1 MVVVRDQTLAL
12 CLALI
17 SVLGS
22 ACDPTAES
30 AKTGADPGKRAHI
43 HGIAVA
49 PTNTSPVLLAT
60 HDGISSASP
69 DGLFSRVSQDGFDFA
84 AFDAHPTDQKVLF
97 ASGHPKIGG
106 NLAFM
111 LSRDAGKT
119 WILISTG
126 STAQND
132 VHRIA
137 VSRTDPQTIFSTN
150 RGLHVS
156 RDGGRTWNFV
166 APLPD
171 GFVDL
176 AASSI
181 DRDRLYAATEQGL
194 LFSTDSGVTWRPAHA
209 KRSLTT
215 LVQGATDRAVFA
227 FIQGVGLLRAKEPSL
242 QWVFVSNDF
251 SGRALLHLAIDS
263 SDPRRIYAI
272 TDEQQV
278 VASYDKGVSWA
289 KFGEPLRVNDQ

>member
-1 MVVVRDQTLAL
+1 MAAIRDRTLAL
-12 CLALI
+12 CLALT

-30 AKTGADPGKRAHI
+30 AKTVAGLGKYTHI

-69 DGLFSRVSQDGFDFA
+69 DGLISRVSQDGFDFA
-84 AFDAHPTDQKVLF
+84 GFDAHPADREVLF
-97 ASGHPKIGG
+97 ASGHPKNGG

-119 WILISTG
+119 WNLLSTG

-132 VHRIA
+132 VHHIA
-137 VSRTDPQTIFSTN
+137 VSRTDPQTIFATN
-150 RGLHVS
+150 SGLQMS
-156 RDGGRTWNFV
+156 RDGGITWNFV

-215 LVQGATDRAVFA
+215 LVQGAADRAVFA
-227 FIQGVGLLRAKEPSL
+227 FIPGVGLLRAKEPSL
-242 QWVFVSNDF
+242 QWVFISNDF
-251 SGRALLHLAIDS
+251 AGRALLHLAIDS
-263 SDPRRIYAI
+263 SDPRRLYAV

-289 KFGEPLRVNDQ
+289 RFGESRSVNDQ

>member
-1 MVVVRDQTLAL
+1 MAAIRERTLAP

-30 AKTGADPGKRAHI
+30 AYTVADLGKHTHI

-49 PTNTSPVLLAT
+49 PTTTSPVLLAT
-60 HDGISSASP
+60 HNGISSASP
-69 DGLFSRVSQDGFDFA
+69 SGVVRRVSQDNFNFMSLSV
-84 AFDAHPTDQKVLF
+84 HPADLDVLF
-97 ASGHPKIGG
+97 ASGQPKDGG
-106 NLAFM
+106 NVAFV

-119 WILISTG
+119 WNLLSTG
-126 STAQND
+126 DTAPND
-132 VHRIA
+132 FHRIA
-137 VSRTDPQTIFSTN
+137 VSRTDPQTIFSAN
-150 RGLHVS
+150 SGLHIS
-156 RDGGRTWNFV
+156 RDGGNTWNFV

-181 DRDRLYAATEQGL
+181 DRERLYAATDQGL
-194 LFSTDSGVTWRPAHA
+194 LFSTDSGVTWEPAHA

-215 LVQGATDRAVFA
+215 LVQGTAARAVYA
-227 FIQGVGLLRAKEPSL
+227 FMLGVGLLRAKEPSL
-242 QWVFVSNDF
+242 RWVFVSNDF
-251 SGRALLHLAIDS
+251 AGRTLLHLAIDS
-263 SDPRRIYAI
+263 TDPRRIYAV

-278 VASYDKGVSWA
+278 IVSYDKGVSWA
-289 KFGEPLRVNDQ
+289 KFGESPGVKEQ